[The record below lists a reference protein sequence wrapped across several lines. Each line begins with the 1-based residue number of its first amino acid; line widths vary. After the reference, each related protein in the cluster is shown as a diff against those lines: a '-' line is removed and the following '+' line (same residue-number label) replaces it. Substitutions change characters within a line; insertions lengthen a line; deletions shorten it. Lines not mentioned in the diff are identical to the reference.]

1 MPIIQALSSSVNS
14 TSNCLNIL
22 PSYVG
27 RDPKAS
33 NVNDLGISSMISKQT
48 NVKV

>member
-14 TSNCLNIL
+14 TSNCLNML

-27 RDPKAS
+27 HDPKAR
-33 NVNDLGISSMISKQT
+33 NVNDLGISSVISKQK
-48 NVKV
+48 NAKV